1 MGEIITELFSVIKD
15 LFDSEIRHRTMAPSL
30 QRFWDIID
38 IAAENRM
45 DRIPPEPRGACKKP
59 LYIMPEYRNDE
70 KYSIMELI
78 EAWVI
83 MTGRQEQFRYQ
94 IKDKPIEITVAP
106 WVPYR
111 DECGRLI
118 F

>member
-1 MGEIITELFSVIKD
+1 VGEIITELFSVIKD
-15 LFDSEIRHRTMAPSL
+15 LFDSEIRHRTMVPSL
-30 QRFWDIID
+30 QRLWDIID

-83 MTGRQEQFRYQ
+83 MIGRQEQFRYQ
-94 IKDKPIEITVAP
+94 IKDKPIEITVVP
-106 WVPYR
+106 WVPLR
-111 DECGRLI
+111 DGKGGFI

>member
-1 MGEIITELFSVIKD
+1 MFETVEELLERIKD
-15 LFDSEIRHRTMAPSL
+15 LFDKEIRHRTMATSL

-59 LYIMPEYRNDE
+59 LYIMPEYRNNE

-78 EAWVI
+78 EAWAI
-83 MTGRQEQFRYQ
+83 MIGRQEQFRYQ
-94 IKDKPIEITVAP
+94 IKDKPIEITVVP
-106 WVPYR
+106 WVPLNLSR
-111 DECGRLI
+111 SGN
-118 F
+118 